1 VVKELLED
9 QLNILIGGPILV
21 ELVEQGVCSL
31 ARKGEVRWRRRAS
44 YKEVSTMGAKTL
56 EICFLEAKGTAGGRK
71 SAVGSKLLRHDADA
85 LALNYFLPY
94 FCEINAC

>member
-1 VVKELLED
+1 
-9 QLNILIGGPILV
+9 
-21 ELVEQGVCSL
+21 
-31 ARKGEVRWRRRAS
+31 
-44 YKEVSTMGAKTL
+44 MGAKTL
-56 EICFLEAKGTAGGRK
+56 EICLLEAKGTAGGRK